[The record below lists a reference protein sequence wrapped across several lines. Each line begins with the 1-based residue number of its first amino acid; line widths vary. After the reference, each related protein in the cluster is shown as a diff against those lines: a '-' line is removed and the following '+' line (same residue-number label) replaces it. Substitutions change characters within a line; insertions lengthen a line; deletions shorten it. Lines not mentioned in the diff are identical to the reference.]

1 MLALLAAATLNA
13 AVAAQPA
20 PGPDIKVYRGPRAVA
35 LAEADMLCRPQ
46 GMIQTFADPALLYRN
61 DGKAKVQ
68 ELAALPKAN
77 HEKAVARSVGG
88 CANPLV
94 VQYGA
99 GR

>member
-1 MLALLAAATLNA
+1 MLALLAAATA
-13 AVAAQPA
+13 MATAQPVPMA
-20 PGPDIKVYRGPRAVA
+20 DIKVYRGPGAAA
-35 LAEADMLCRPQ
+35 LTQADALCRPQ

-61 DGKAKVQ
+61 DGKAKVE

>member
-1 MLALLAAATLNA
+1 MLALLAAATAL
-13 AVAAQPA
+13 AAQAA
-20 PGPDIKVYRGPRAVA
+20 PTPEVRVYRGAQAQA
-35 LAEADMLCRPQ
+35 LAQADMLCRPQ
-46 GMIQTFADPALLYRN
+46 GTMQVFADPALLYRR

-68 ELAALPKAN
+68 QLGELPKAN

>member
-1 MLALLAAATLNA
+1 MLALLAAATTLA
-13 AVAAQPA
+13 AALPA
-20 PGPDIKVYRGPRAVA
+20 PLPEVRVYRGPHARAA
-35 LAEADMLCRPQ
+35 AEADMLCKSQ
-46 GMIQTFADPALLYRN
+46 GTILTFADPALLYRN

-68 ELAALPKAN
+68 RLAELPKAN
-77 HEKAVARSVGG
+77 HEKAVARSVAN

>member
-1 MLALLAAATLNA
+1 MLALLAAATL
-13 AVAAQPA
+13 AAQPA
-20 PGPDIKVYRGPRAVA
+20 PTASPEVKIYRDAPPIAAFAAAGA
-35 LAEADMLCRPQ
+35 LCKPQ
-46 GMIQTFADPALLYRN
+46 GMIQTFADPALLYRK

-68 ELAALPKAN
+68 QLGDLPKAN

-88 CANPLV
+88 CANPMV